1 MSGKITPSRLA
12 VGILVVGGVVAILAW
27 KAGPPSSPPEWLKA
41 WTTFIGTAVT
51 VALGIAT
58 LWEAPAALREFV
70 IWRQGKRVAG
80 ESIQR

>member
-1 MSGKITPSRLA
+1 MSAAIIRRNVA
-12 VGILVVGGVVAILAW
+12 VGILVVGGAVAIIASM
-27 KAGPPSSPPEWLKA
+27 AGPPSSPPEWLKA

-70 IWRQGKRVAG
+70 IWRQQKRLAAD
-80 ESIQR
+80 R